1 MVDSWY
7 TRGMTPPKSKLTL
20 DTPIT
25 TCTLARYHAPLEAL
39 GIRTVGDLIHYYP
52 RRYEDLSTHASID
65 TLMAD
70 TKVTITATIEQ
81 ISEKR
86 IFRPRMMTILEATL
100 SDVTGTTRAV
110 WFNQPWLKKSLQ
122 EGSVYRFSGLV
133 KASKKDLYL
142 ASPAMENAEKVAVH
156 TGKLIAVYG
165 ETTGITS
172 KYFRHQIPKFLELFP
187 TLPDPLPS
195 TTLES
200 LHLPTHHAML
210 RALHIPDDA
219 EATER
224 ARKRLSFEQCFYLQ
238 LRALSL
244 KSENMLLQAP
254 IIPMAAQLLKSF
266 TDGLPFDLTDGQRK
280 SSYQILQDMER
291 GTPMNR
297 LLNGDVGSGKT
308 LVATLVSISVVAA
321 GYQVA
326 LLAPTEVL
334 ARQHGITLQN
344 MLSQNVGL
352 KDAPLR
358 VGVLTKDYASIAGQ
372 EVKKKEFLG
381 ILAVG
386 GVDIVVGTHAL
397 IQDTVEFHKLGLVVV
412 DEQHR
417 FGVNQRGKLLSG
429 SRSLHDGM
437 RGLVP
442 HFLTMTATPI
452 PRTLALS
459 FFGHLDVSLLTEVPK
474 HKKSIKTEVALSA
487 TARKAMY
494 THILHEVRDG
504 RQAFIVTPLVEDSE
518 TIGMKHLKAATAEYE
533 RLQKEV
539 FPNLKL
545 GLLHG
550 RMKPSEK
557 DAVMQAF
564 KSKKIDILVATQ
576 VIEVGIDVPNA
587 TIVVIEAAERFGLSQ
602 LHQLRGR
609 VGRGE
614 HASTCYLVPSGDTP
628 SETQRL
634 RAMMKTQSGFDLAEI
649 DLKLRGPGG
658 FIGTSQSGFDEI
670 SSENLMNVK
679 LIAYAREAATQVLEK
694 DPKLK
699 KHPLLHQQLRAM
711 NQSVHFE

>member
-1 MVDSWY
+1 
-7 TRGMTPPKSKLTL
+7 MTSPKSKITL
-20 DTPIT
+20 DTPIAT
-25 TCTLARYHAPLEAL
+25 ATLPRYHGPLLAL
-39 GIRTVGDLIHYYP
+39 GIHTVGDLIHYYP
-52 RRYEDLSTHASID
+52 RRYEDLSTHAPID
-65 TLMAD
+65 TLVAD
-70 TKVTITATIEQ
+70 TKVTITATIDK

-86 IFRPRMMTILEATL
+86 LFRPRMMTILEATL
-100 SDVTGTTRAV
+100 RDEGGTTRAV

-133 KASKKDLYL
+133 KASKNGLYL
-142 ASPAMENAEKVAVH
+142 ASPAMENAEKAPVH
-156 TGKLIAVYG
+156 TGKLIPIYG

-187 TLPDPLPS
+187 TLPDPLP
-195 TTLES
+195 TETLKS

-210 RALHIPDDA
+210 QALHVPDDA

-254 IIPMAAQLLKSF
+254 IVPMAAELLKHF
-266 TDGLPFDLTDGQRK
+266 TDALPFHLTDGQRRA
-280 SSYQILQDMER
+280 SYQILQDMER

-308 LVATLVSISVVAA
+308 LVATLVSISVIQA
-321 GYQVA
+321 GYQVV

-334 ARQHGITLQN
+334 ARQHGVTLQSL
-344 MLSQNVGL
+344 LSQNAGL
-352 KDAPLR
+352 KDTPIR
-358 VGVLTKDYASIAGQ
+358 VGVLTKDYSSIGGQ

-474 HKKSIKTEVALSA
+474 HKKSIQTEVIL
-487 TARKAMY
+487 TAAKRSAMY
-494 THILHEVRDG
+494 KHIQSEIEKG

-518 TIGMKHLKAATAEYE
+518 TVGMKHLKAATAEYE
-533 RLQKEV
+533 RLQKDV
-539 FPNLKL
+539 FPQLKL

-550 RMKPSEK
+550 RMKPNEK
-557 DAVMQAF
+557 DAIMQAF
-564 KSKKIDILVATQ
+564 KNKALDVLVATQ

-628 SETQRL
+628 SETTRL
-634 RAMMKTQSGFDLAEI
+634 KAMMKTESGFDLAEI

-670 SSENLMNVK
+670 SSENLMNTK
-679 LIAYAREAATQVLEK
+679 LIAYAREAAQQVLEN

-699 KHPLLHQQLRAM
+699 KHPLLHQRLRAM